1 MADVNSN
8 PNQKHTGGP
17 SVQSTG
23 EVAQTN
29 QPDSQKGAGAN
40 AVGAKDYVEKK
51 GAPDVAQS
59 GGKQPTDPVQ
69 SKKPM
74 GSDEEE

>member
-8 PNQKHTGGP
+8 KNQAYTGGP

-23 EVAQTN
+23 EVAQTK
-29 QPDSQKGAGAN
+29 QPDSQKGPAAN
-40 AVGAKDYVEKK
+40 AVGEKDYVEKQ
-51 GAPDVAQS
+51 GAPDVNQS

-69 SKKPM
+69 SMEPI
-74 GSDEEE
+74 GADEEE

>member
-8 PNQKHTGGP
+8 PNQSKTGGP
-17 SVQSTG
+17 SIQSTG

-29 QPDSQKGAGAN
+29 QPDSQRGAGAN
-40 AVGAKDYVEKK
+40 ATGDKDYVEKK
-51 GAPDVAQS
+51 GAPDVNQS

-69 SKKPM
+69 SMDPV
-74 GSDEEE
+74 GTDEEE